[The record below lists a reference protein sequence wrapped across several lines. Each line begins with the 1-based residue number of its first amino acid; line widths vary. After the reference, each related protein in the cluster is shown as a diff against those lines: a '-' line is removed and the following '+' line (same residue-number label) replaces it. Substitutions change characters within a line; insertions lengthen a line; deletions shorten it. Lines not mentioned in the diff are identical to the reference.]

1 MENKTIS
8 AIILATTLS
17 FAGASYAVAD
27 NQQGMKNNQ
36 NCVNQSEQMKDNQN
50 CNKQA
55 GEMKKKHGDKHKF
68 AKKGKGKHNGK
79 HQGKRNQ
86 KMAFAKL
93 DLSAEQ
99 KQQINEIM
107 SAVKTEKQNARL
119 AYRASMQVLM
129 VNETFDVDAAKSL
142 MTAQQAQK
150 EESRLAMMK
159 AKHQAFQLLT
169 DEQKAKYN
177 ELKEK
182 GKKRH
187 KR

>member
-17 FAGASYAVAD
+17 FAGASFAVAD

-36 NCVNQSEQMKDNQN
+36 NCVNQSENCTNQSGMMK
-50 CNKQA
+50 NKQ
-55 GEMKKKHGDKHKF
+55 GDKHKF
-68 AKKGKGKHNGK
+68 AMNEKGKRHGKNK
-79 HQGKRNQ
+79 GKRQQ
-86 KMAFAKL
+86 KMSFEKL

-99 KQQINEIM
+99 KQQIDEIM
-107 SAVKTEKQNARL
+107 ATVKTEKQNLRL
-119 AYRASMQVLM
+119 AHKASMQALM
-129 VNETFDVDAAKSL
+129 ANETFDADAARGL
-142 MTAQQAQK
+142 MAAQQAQK
-150 EESRLAMMK
+150 TENRLTMMK
-159 AKHQAFQLLT
+159 VKHEIFQLLT

-182 GKKRH
+182 GQKRH